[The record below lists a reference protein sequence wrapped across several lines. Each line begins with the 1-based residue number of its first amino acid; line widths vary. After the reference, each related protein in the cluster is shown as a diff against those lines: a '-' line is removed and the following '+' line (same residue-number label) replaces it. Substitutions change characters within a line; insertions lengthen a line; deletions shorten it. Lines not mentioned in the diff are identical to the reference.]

1 LQIICSQFFEEILM
15 GSVLKSNFTRMTAA
29 VLMAASAVVT
39 AQAAEVVTYVNNLG
53 SVVLPYTYG
62 FGRAELASVT
72 SAPDYFVNDY
82 GFSIATPGSF
92 SSAVVSINLTD
103 ILQISNLSISLIQGS
118 QWTGAVPS
126 ILSAGDVASRI
137 ANTLAFDNVGA
148 ISITPFTL
156 PSGNYFLQVRGQVTG
171 SAGGSY
177 GGNFN
182 VALVP
187 EPSGALLA
195 LAGAGFLAFS
205 LRRARG

>member
-1 LQIICSQFFEEILM
+1 MSLFSKIALSRLIAVTLVA
-15 GSVLKSNFTRMTAA
+15 GSSMV
-29 VLMAASAVVT
+29 ASVT
-39 AQAAEVVTYVNNLG
+39 ARAADVVTYVNNLG
-53 SVVLPYTYG
+53 LVVLPYTYG

-82 GFSIATPGSF
+82 GFSIGTPGSF
-92 SSAVVSINLTD
+92 SSAVVTINLTD
-103 ILQISNLSISLIQGS
+103 ILQISNLSISLVQGN
-118 QWTGAVPS
+118 QWAGAVPS
-126 ILSAGDVASRI
+126 ILSAGDIASRV
-137 ANTLAFDNVGA
+137 ANTLAFDNVGS

-205 LRRARG
+205 LRRARS

>member
-1 LQIICSQFFEEILM
+1 MSLFSKIALSRLIAVTLVA
-15 GSVLKSNFTRMTAA
+15 GSS
-29 VLMAASAVVT
+29 MAASVT
-39 AQAAEVVTYVNNLG
+39 ARAADVVTYVNNLG
-53 SVVLPYTYG
+53 LVVLPYTYG

-82 GFSIATPGSF
+82 GFSIGTPGSF
-92 SSAVVSINLTD
+92 SSAVVTINLTD
-103 ILQISNLSISLIQGS
+103 ILQISNLSISLVQGN
-118 QWTGAVPS
+118 QWAGAIPS
-126 ILSAGDVASRI
+126 TLLAGDVASRV
-137 ANTLAFDNVGA
+137 ANTLAFDNVGS

-205 LRRARG
+205 LRRARS